1 MKVCFLRLIR
11 IKTDI
16 MKTILLLIVLVGPGL
31 ILFSQDNYK
40 VIKVNGTIVIKAKGI
55 SLETGTVFAE
65 NEDLLFRSEDATAA
79 VINSQKGRMILTNAN
94 HDLKTAKSN
103 FLPSMYNISTRGGSL
118 SNLVDLQNHFS
129 GQYVVLDKLRMTM
142 DEQNFP
148 MDNSHFFFIRYLY
161 KNEKINKKL
170 SFSGDTLL
178 IDKKSLY
185 TVDGNQIPG
194 PDNNSVSL
202 YYMKGSD
209 NILINTF
216 NLIFPD
222 LDLLKKEVKVIIDEM
237 KGKTFKEKFNETNSY
252 INDLYGKVYQA
263 SLIEWLR
270 NSIGLKQE

>member
-1 MKVCFLRLIR
+1 
-11 IKTDI
+11 
-16 MKTILLLIVLVGPGL
+16 MKTILLLIAFLLPGL
-31 ILFSQDNYK
+31 SLFSQDNFK
-40 VIKVNGTIVIKAKGI
+40 VIKVNGTIVLKAKGI

-129 GQYVVLDKLRMTM
+129 GNYVVLEKLCMTL
-142 DEQNFP
+142 DASNFP

-161 KNEKINKKL
+161 KNETINKKL
-170 SFSGDTLL
+170 SFSDDTLF
-178 IDKKSLY
+178 IEKKSLY
-185 TVDGNQIPG
+185 TVDGNQIPS
-194 PDNNSVSL
+194 PDNNSVTM
-202 YYMKGSD
+202 YYM
-209 NILINTF
+209 NENNVVMVNTF

-222 LDLLKKEVKVIIDEM
+222 IAQLKKEVGVIVDEL
-237 KGKTFKEKFNETNSY
+237 KGKTFKEKFNEANSY

-263 SLIEWLR
+263 NLLVWLS
-270 NSIGLKQE
+270 NNLGLKQE